1 MTNHNTQFNSGLAR
15 FVSPQVYAW
24 REQIAWMVR
33 FVGLACLGGW
43 LANPLYQWTWDV
55 PESALGPVW
64 IDLVLIE
71 LRAPWLA
78 VAGMAMAGRE
88 MPSMADVG
96 LAAALAVAGAI
107 LWASALLAGLKHPF
121 GRIPLRGAWLGL
133 GRTWKEARKEARH
146 EARATVGHGGT
157 ATVIVGLESVRA
169 WNVLAHVWQC
179 LRTRDWAGLLRRSSW
194 IGWRPVGDLGG
205 DKLILGDS
213 RAMSAV
219 MQAAVSSFDGVV
231 IRLSGGPK
239 PLPTG
244 GKGEEVRLMLGRDM
258 DPDPL
263 RQVRPG
269 PDAWEDIR
277 AMVAPLQLGERRSLL
292 VAAFWALALETLP
305 EEDRTMDGL
314 VVLLDDPAHAYQL
327 LGGWFAVTT
336 LIPEQERE
344 AVRDLLRTWR
354 ARQPL
359 LADDLTAV
367 ADAPCEL
374 MDGHQHWRLP
384 KRRMIDLV
392 QAGPRIISIEAGH
405 SDPRSLRG
413 RLPALLLGQ
422 LLRELA
428 DSSGPELTRQ
438 VMIAVDPDCAAE
450 LLSVLRH
457 WRGDL
462 KARGIVLLLHLKDRA
477 QVRSALGLHLRDDI
491 AGQVSTLVAEPS
503 MASDVLYRLG
513 YAQQAFELTRPGE
526 LIVATAGRHMMRLR
540 PITPDQ
546 VAVPPAPVTDP
557 PASVNVPWSG
567 PAITPPPGAPLP
579 PPPTIVIKPVHR
591 PRTVIVTPDGEEIQQ
606 EPENEGPEDENQPDA
621 GAEELW
627 RERGHA
633 ERRQERTTPRPRQ
646 KAEARNQAPNSGPP
660 PPAPE
665 FASSTRRLR
674 EALARRGGLPILPP
688 PSRSL

>member
-1 MTNHNTQFNSGLAR
+1 MTNHYTQFNSGLAR
-15 FVSPQVYAW
+15 FVSSQVYAW
-24 REQIAWMVR
+24 RHNIAWMVR
-33 FVGLACLGGW
+33 FVGLACVGGW
-43 LANPLYQWTWDV
+43 LANPLYQWSWEV

-64 IDLVLIE
+64 LDLVLIE

-88 MPSMADVG
+88 MPSMAGVG
-96 LAAALAVAGAI
+96 LAAALAVGGAI

-121 GRIPLRGAWLGL
+121 GRIPRRGAWLGL
-133 GRTWKEARKEARH
+133 GRTWQEARKEARH
-146 EARATVGHGGT
+146 EARATVGHGGS
-157 ATVIVGLESVRA
+157 ATVIVGLEPVKA
-169 WNVLAHVWQC
+169 WNVLAHVWQR
-179 LRTRDWAGLLRRSSW
+179 LRTRDWTGLLRRSAW
-194 IGWRPVGDLGG
+194 MGWRPVRDLGG

-277 AMVAPLQLGERRSLL
+277 AMVAPLQLGERRSVL

-314 VVLLDDPAHAYQL
+314 VALLDDPAHAYQL

-344 AVRDLLRTWR
+344 AARDLLRTWR

-367 ADAPCEL
+367 TDALCEL
-374 MDGHQHWRLP
+374 MDGHRHWRLP
-384 KRRMIDLV
+384 KRRMMDLV

-405 SDPRSLRG
+405 GDPRSLRG

-428 DSSGPELTRQ
+428 VSSGPELTRQ
-438 VMIAVDPDCAAE
+438 VMIAVDPDCDAG
-450 LLSVLRH
+450 LLNVLRN
-457 WRGDL
+457 WRKDL
-462 KARGIVLLLHLKDRA
+462 KARGIILLLHLKDRA

-513 YAQQAFELTRPGE
+513 YTQQAFELTRPGE

-540 PITPDQ
+540 PIAPDQ
-546 VAVPPAPVTDP
+546 VAVPPVPVTDP
-557 PASVNVPWSG
+557 STAYAAPWSG

-591 PRTVIVTPDGEEIQQ
+591 PRTVIVTPDGEEIHQ
-606 EPENEGPEDENQPDA
+606 GPEDENQQEA
-621 GAEELW
+621 GAEE
-627 RERGHA
+627 RRRDHGRA
-633 ERRQERTTPRPRQ
+633 ERRQERPTPRPRQ
-646 KAEARNQAPNSGPP
+646 EAGARTQASSRDPTPTT

-688 PSRSL
+688 PSRKL

>member
-1 MTNHNTQFNSGLAR
+1 MTNHNTQFNSGFAR

-24 REQIAWMVR
+24 RHHIAWMVR
-33 FVGLACLGGW
+33 FVGLACVGGW
-43 LANPLYQWTWDV
+43 LANPLYQWTWEV
-55 PESALGPVW
+55 PETALGPVW
-64 IDLVLIE
+64 LDLVLIE

-88 MPSMADVG
+88 MPSMAGLG

-107 LWASALLAGLKHPF
+107 LWSSALLAGLKHPF
-121 GRIPLRGAWLGL
+121 GRIPRRGAWLGL
-133 GRTWKEARKEARH
+133 GRTWTEERQELRR
-146 EARATVGHGGT
+146 EGRASDGHGGS
-157 ATVIVGLESVRA
+157 ATVTVGLEPVSA
-169 WNVLAHVWQC
+169 WNVLAHVWHC
-179 LRTRDWAGLLRRSSW
+179 LRTRDWAGLLRRSAW
-194 IGWRPVGDLGG
+194 MGWRPVGDLGG

-231 IRLSGGPK
+231 IRLGGGPK

-269 PDAWEDIR
+269 ADAWEDIQ
-277 AMVAPLQLGERRSLL
+277 AMVAPLQLGERRSIL
-292 VAAFWALALETLP
+292 VAAFWALALETQP
-305 EEDRTMDGL
+305 EEDRTMEGL
-314 VVLLDDPAHAYQL
+314 VALLDDPAHAYQL

-367 ADAPCEL
+367 TDALCEL
-374 MDGHQHWRLP
+374 MDGHRHWRLP
-384 KRRMIDLV
+384 NRRMMDLV
-392 QAGPRIISIEAGH
+392 QAGPRIISIEAAKT
-405 SDPRSLRG
+405 DPRSLRG
-413 RLPALLLGQ
+413 SLPGLLLGQ

-438 VMIAVDPDCAAE
+438 VMIAVDPDCGAG
-450 LLSVLRH
+450 LLSVLRN
-457 WRGDL
+457 WRKDL
-462 KARGIVLLLHLKDRA
+462 KARGIILLLHFKDRA

-491 AGQVSTLVAEPS
+491 PGQVSTLVAEPS

-540 PITPDQ
+540 PIAPDQ
-546 VAVPPAPVTDP
+546 VAVPPVPLTDP
-557 PASVNVPWSG
+557 PASINVPWSG

-591 PRTVIVTPDGEEIQQ
+591 PRTVIVTPDGEEIHQ
-606 EPENEGPEDENQPDA
+606 GPEDESQPDA
-621 GAEELW
+621 GAEEL
-627 RERGHA
+627 RQERGHA
-633 ERRQERTTPRPRQ
+633 ERRQERTTPHPRQ
-646 KAEARNQAPNSGPP
+646 RAEARTQAPNSGPP
-660 PPAPE
+660 SGPTTPAPE

-688 PSRSL
+688 PSRKL